1 MKTGA
6 LRFLI
11 SQPKQ
16 KESSEQKSE
25 SAQTK
30 EEQQD
35 FSEPAQIPEKLSD
48 DGDLSDARDP
58 EYSEGSGEESAE
70 DSKDDSFDQDEGV
83 EVNEDGDI
91 QLPAVP

>member
-6 LRFLI
+6 LRFFV

-16 KESSEQKSE
+16 KESSEQKPE

-58 EYSEGSGEESAE
+58 VKNPQKTPKMTLLIRTKA
-70 DSKDDSFDQDEGV
+70 
-83 EVNEDGDI
+83 
-91 QLPAVP
+91 LR